1 MALLELTPNLLWFGQ
16 IKSATHS
23 WRKKPTYR
31 YAVSEI
37 GLARIGQLI
46 DFRGEERAWRYAL
59 RCRAEDYAE
68 SCSVGFAPLKPIT

>member
-37 GLARIGQLI
+37 GLARIGSLSTFVGKKGLGGTRCVAGLRITQS
-46 DFRGEERAWRYAL
+46 RAL
-59 RCRAEDYAE
+59 
-68 SCSVGFAPLKPIT
+68 SVSPRLNQ